1 MVIMAAAQLPGA
13 DGMLVELDLNTN
25 DLEALLRHA
34 RGFHPEI
41 DARERQRLIDAL
53 DQLADAL
60 EMALG
65 QSQL

>member
-1 MVIMAAAQLPGA
+1 
-13 DGMLVELDLNTN
+13 MLVELDLNTN

-41 DARERQRLIDAL
+41 DDARERQRLIDAL